1 MSAVVHSAR
10 DRDRGRATKPRVA
23 AGATA
28 HRTNSAD
35 AQRLATGAKAS
46 RRHLGSLYR
55 TLSCFAP
62 DVVHRNRDQAHLA
75 GTSVLPAGT
84 GGEGRPSVPHD
95 QVSNDAKWC

>member
-1 MSAVVHSAR
+1 MSAAVHSPR

-28 HRTNSAD
+28 NRTNGAD

-46 RRHLGSLYR
+46 RRHRGSPDR
-55 TLSCFAP
+55 TLGCFAP

-75 GTSVLPAGT
+75 GTIALPPGT